1 MPKQSNHDT
10 LMRQWQLL
18 KALPSGGAGISAR
31 HITEYLKDLGYQTDL
46 RTTQRDLIKL
56 KKVMAIECNDKGK
69 PYGWRWQKGMGGD
82 IPALDTSDA
91 LTLRLLGNR
100 LKNLV
105 PSSMIDILSGRI
117 NKARKHLKEQPGD
130 WHNKVGISEET
141 LGYVSPKI
149 KDEIIE
155 SIKQALINDQQI
167 QVKYHSLQESRA
179 KDLRLHPLAL
189 VLRGVRTYLI
199 ARTHDAEDDT
209 VMPYAVHR
217 FKSVKVL
224 KHKKTRRK
232 RFNLKTCL
240 DSDLM
245 QFGVAEPIKLRLKL
259 DTVMYKILKETPLSN
274 QQQLE
279 KTETGGLLTLPMR
292 DSWSLK
298 WWILSKSEHVEVLE
312 PAAYRE
318 KIGALLKAAAKKYQ

>member
-1 MPKQSNHDT
+1 MPKKPNHDT
-10 LMRQWQLL
+10 LMRQWHLL
-18 KALPSGGAGISAR
+18 KALPASGAGITTR
-31 HITEYLKDLGYQTDL
+31 QITNYLTDLGYQTDI
-46 RTTQRDLIKL
+46 RTTQRDLVKL
-56 KKVMAIECNDKGK
+56 KNVMDIECNDKGK
-69 PYGWRWQKGMGGD
+69 PFGWRWKEGMGGD

-91 LTLRLLGNR
+91 LTLHLLGNR

-105 PSSMIDILSGRI
+105 PQSMINVLSGRI
-117 NKARKHLKEQPGD
+117 KKARNHLKEQPGN

-141 LGYVSPKI
+141 LAYVSPTFDSALFEALK
-149 KDEIIE
+149 E
-155 SIKQALINDQQI
+155 ALIKNCQI
-167 QVKYHSLQESRA
+167 QVKYHSLQEPRA

-224 KHKKTRRK
+224 DHKKAIRK
-232 RFNLKTCL
+232 NFDLATCL

-245 QFGVAEPIKLRLKL
+245 QFGVAEPIDLKLKL
-259 DTVMYKILKETPLSN
+259 DDVMYKILKETPLSN
-274 QQQLE
+274 KQHLT
-279 KTETGGLLTLPMR
+279 KTDSGGILTLPMR

-312 PAAYRE
+312 PLHYRK
-318 KIGALLKAAAKKYQ
+318 KIAKILMSAAKKY